1 MARRLLIFITSISY
15 ALCLW
20 GQSPGGVPGAELW
33 QVTAATT
40 VHPDSTFYWKDLS
53 GDDVIAH
60 LSNNANV
67 DYKQSRRFMQAFN
80 FNHAFYF
87 RASAIDSII
96 SYLQHTNL
104 SQATILGV
112 FAPKPSSISNN
123 ARIYSVDGRVGEGF
137 SVLKDSIYG
146 IASNLHYGSD
156 STLNLIAVGND
167 SVFKESALRTLAYQR
182 SFVPSHSVWGEPK
195 ESSMIIPVRNDT
207 NAVYCPEIIAY
218 GRELSHYERRK
229 VESYLAIKYGITL
242 LGSYY
247 APDSTL
253 IWDSQSNSSYHHRVT
268 GIANY
273 SDSKLFQPLST
284 TSYEEYPYCAIDSL
298 NDSFYLRSSYN
309 KPTSSRLLVMGREYG
324 SPMPNNSY
332 MIWGDNNDNLHIPTN
347 QTNTLW
353 RVMNRKWELFSN
365 LPYYTSD
372 TLSIVSSNINVVKVK
387 EGVFNISRNT
397 SSRVSDITFGQNTS
411 KNLHFSFTCPNEYP
425 AFEIVVIPERSD
437 SRYGFKFNENGSI
450 STVGLRRNS
459 VVCNNGRNHKI
470 DIYKKG
476 DNLFL
481 QVDGVGDK
489 LKTLVVP
496 VTSFIPFDPLNPFGS
511 GMQPNGGGDSI
522 GDPEVTDPVVIDP
535 VISPSPDYR
544 CVGALR
550 VYGGSSLILSNF
562 HVDGFCNTNNLVELN
577 YNIAN
582 DLKRFRNKRTYLLI
596 STDENIDPDD
606 TRTRVLRCDE
616 FDSRRHKTIFH
627 NVPFKD
633 DSTQYVT
640 FATYDGFDVDL
651 NAISSTC
658 VNGVSQNDGKL
669 EANIKYGT
677 PLFKSVIMPR
687 IENNSTNSMTLQQLL
702 NYHHN
707 YISQNPN
714 SIQSEYL
721 NNMTQTITDLS
732 PGDYYYELNQVGGDN
747 VYAAPFEGNNNR
759 YVSCSENVSY
769 VSWQLGDTV
778 SIYTAGFGGSSGN
791 VAVGFEINGREC
803 YAFNGN
809 QREFICNDLN
819 VGDTLSLET
828 DIGYAILS
836 KGGIPVKT
844 YSSGVALTH
853 FTAQFGNG
861 ESLLAKIIC
870 ENYKGDNQNEFL
882 FESDESVVIDSIRPL
897 YINAIVTIADCDGE
911 SEILRNP
918 QQNNYTM
925 RNYNLPSIG
934 DFSSNKGELTVTPNG
949 YRNYNAEL
957 RTKDSDSAQLLVF
970 DAAGRLITQTY
981 MSPGEVKYANFS
993 VPGSGVYIVKVLTS
1007 DDEYTWKLLSE

>member
-1 MARRLLIFITSISY
+1 MVRRLLIFITSILY

-33 QVTAATT
+33 QVATPTT
-40 VHPDSTFYWKDLS
+40 VYLDSTYRWKDLS
-53 GDDVIAH
+53 GDAIMGHV
-60 LSNNANV
+60 SGNANIE
-67 DYKQSRRFMQAFN
+67 YKQARRLMQAFN
-80 FNHAFYF
+80 FNPAFHFKYLLT
-87 RASAIDSII
+87 DSII
-96 SYLQHTNL
+96 SNLKHTNL

-112 FAPKPSSISNN
+112 FAPSHHLSRESKIYEVNGRNDEGLSVYKSSI
-123 ARIYSVDGRVGEGF
+123 VGESG
-137 SVLKDSIYG
+137 SLQ
-146 IASNLHYGSD
+146 YGSG
-156 STLNLIAVGND
+156 STLNLLADNEND
-167 SVFKESALRTLAYQR
+167 ALFRESALRTLTYQR
-182 SFVPSHSVWGEPK
+182 SFVPNHSVWGESQ
-195 ESSMIIPVRNDT
+195 ESSIIFPANNDT
-207 NAVYCPEIIAY
+207 SYIFCPELIAY

-242 LGSYY
+242 RGSFY

-253 IWDSQSNSSYHHRVT
+253 IWDSQSNEAYNHRVT
-268 GIANY
+268 SIANY
-273 SDSKLFQPLST
+273 SNSKLFQPLST
-284 TSYEEYPYCAIDSL
+284 TSYEELPNCAIDSL
-298 NDSFYLRSSYN
+298 CDSYYLRSSYN
-309 KPTSSRLLVMGREYG
+309 KPTSKRLLVMGREYG
-324 SPMPNNSY
+324 CPMPDNSY
-332 MIWGDNNDNLHIPTN
+332 MIWGDNSESLEISAN
-347 QTNTLW
+347 QSDTLW
-353 RVMNRKWELFSN
+353 QVMNRKWKLYSN
-365 LPYYTSD
+365 LPYVTND
-372 TLSIVSSNINVVKVK
+372 TVTLVTSNISVDKIK
-387 EGVFNISRNT
+387 EGVFNITRGI
-397 SSRVSDITFGQNTS
+397 SSSVSDITFGQNTS
-411 KNLHFSFTCPNEYP
+411 NDLHFGFICPNDYP
-425 AFEIVVIPERSD
+425 TFDVLVKPTRSTY
-437 SRYGFKFNENGSI
+437 SYGFKFNANGSI
-450 STVGLRRNS
+450 YTV
-459 VVCNNGRNHKI
+459 NGRNSTLVYSDSRNHRI
-470 DIYKKG
+470 DIYKRG

-481 QVDGVGDK
+481 QVDGVGDDS
-489 LKTLVVP
+489 KTLVVP
-496 VTSFIPFDPLNPFGS
+496 VTTFIPLDPLSS
-511 GMQPNGGGDSI
+511 GMQPNGGGI
-522 GDPEVTDPVVIDP
+522 GDPIVIDP
-535 VISPSPDYR
+535 DISPNPGYS
-544 CVGALR
+544 CKGALH
-550 VYGGSSLILSNF
+550 VYSGGSLLLSDF
-562 HVDGFCNTNNLVELN
+562 HIDGFCNTHNQVELN
-577 YNIAN
+577 YNLAN
-582 DLKRFRNKRTYLLI
+582 ELRRYRNKRTFMLI
-596 STDENIDPDD
+596 GTDEDIDPND
-606 TRTRVLRCDE
+606 TRTRVFRCSE

-633 DSTQYVT
+633 DSTQYFT

-651 NAISSTC
+651 NAISATC
-658 VNGVSQNDGKL
+658 VNGVSQNNGKL
-669 EANIKYGT
+669 EIDIKYGT

-819 VGDTLSLET
+819 IGDTLSLET

-934 DFSSNKGELTVTPNG
+934 DFSSDKGKLTVTPDG

-957 RTKDSDSAQLLVF
+957 RTKDTESAQLLVF
-970 DAAGRLITQTY
+970 DATGRLITQTN